1 MSTDPIEAPSIGVGD
16 GEVAVAETADAI
28 DLDLYPNEA
37 SDLAVVPGGLALII
51 HWVRKPDWS
60 IVVGDLRLLC

>member
-1 MSTDPIEAPSIGVGD
+1 VESDEFGKLFPGTGAGGGD
-16 GEVAVAETADAI
+16 TER
-28 DLDLYPNEA
+28 PWA
-37 SDLAVVPGGLALII
+37 SII